1 MWFQPLIYFSALV
14 WAVAFAVFGIYM
26 AVRRGTV
33 PLFDRFMGFVAAV
46 VVGGLGASIM
56 IGVFY
61 LVEELI
67 WVL

>member
-56 IGVFY
+56 IGIFY

>member
-14 WAVAFAVFGIYM
+14 WAVAFAVFGVYL
-26 AVRRGTV
+26 AVRRGSV
-33 PLFDRFMGFVAAV
+33 PLLDRFMGFVAAV

>member
-14 WAVAFAVFGIYM
+14 WAVAFAVFGVYL

-33 PLFDRFMGFVAAV
+33 PLLDRFMGFVAAV

>member
-14 WAVAFAVFGIYM
+14 WAVAFALFGVYL

-33 PLFDRFMGFVAAV
+33 PLLDRFMGFVAAV